1 MRLNTLTA
9 KKKGCGFRY
18 RRGESNPRP
27 SPCKGDIITTRLLL
41 RKSTM
46 LQVYLDISC
55 RILCKLRHKCPGRCS
70 LEATSPSDDILSKI
84 SNL

>member
-1 MRLNTLTA
+1 
-9 KKKGCGFRY
+9 
-18 RRGESNPRP
+18 
-27 SPCKGDIITTRLLL
+27 
-41 RKSTM
+41 M